1 VIEAAEPHEG
11 ARNELF
17 RPRRCAAGCAHLESG
32 ERMFE
37 SRVLGVDPGLAR
49 LGLAV
54 VDGSGRKTALV
65 WAGAVDTASDAEES
79 ERLRQLCAAVR
90 EAIAAHRP
98 ASVAVERVAWNKN
111 HVSALSVARAT
122 GAIMVVAAD
131 AGLSVSEYG
140 PNEVKIAVTG
150 MGNADKQQVRRAL
163 VRVHGLQDVPMQA
176 DAADAVAVALTH
188 LVGAR
193 MRGLARSGSR

>member
-1 VIEAAEPHEG
+1 
-11 ARNELF
+11 
-17 RPRRCAAGCAHLESG
+17 
-32 ERMFE
+32 MFE

-54 VDGSGRKTALV
+54 VEGNGRDAVLI
-65 WAGAVDTASDAEES
+65 WAGAVGTPAGSEES
-79 ERLRQLCAAVR
+79 ERLRHLCVAMR
-90 EAIAAHRP
+90 EAISIHRP
-98 ASVAVERVAWNKN
+98 TSVAVERLAWNKN
-111 HVSALSVARAT
+111 QVSALTVARAT

-131 AGLSVSEYG
+131 ARLPVAEYG

-150 MGNADKQQVRRAL
+150 MGNADKEQVRRAL
-163 VRVHGLQDVPMQA
+163 VKVHGLKEVPSQA

-193 MRGLARSGSR
+193 MRSLARSGSR

>member
-1 VIEAAEPHEG
+1 
-11 ARNELF
+11 
-17 RPRRCAAGCAHLESG
+17 
-32 ERMFE
+32 MFE

-54 VDGSGRKTALV
+54 VEGNGRKAALI
-65 WAGAVDTASDAEES
+65 WAGAVETPAGSEES
-79 ERLRQLCAAVR
+79 ERLRHLCVAMR
-90 EAIAAHRP
+90 EAISVHRP

-111 HVSALSVARAT
+111 HVSALTVARAT

-131 AGLSVSEYG
+131 AGLSVAEYG

-150 MGNADKQQVRRAL
+150 MGNADKEQVRRAL
-163 VRVHGLQDVPMQA
+163 IKVHGLKEVPVQA

-193 MRGLARSGSR
+193 MRSLARLGSR